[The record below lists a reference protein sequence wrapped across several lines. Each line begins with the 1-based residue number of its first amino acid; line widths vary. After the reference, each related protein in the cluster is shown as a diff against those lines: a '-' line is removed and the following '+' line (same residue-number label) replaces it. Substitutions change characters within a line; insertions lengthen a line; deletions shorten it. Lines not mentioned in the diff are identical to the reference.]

1 MADNRRQFQRIEFEA
16 PVIMQQNGKMLS
28 TDVIDISLK
37 GLLLKGEDFP
47 FDLSKTVHIIMPLSD
62 DVSIEMH
69 ALCSYSRDGAS
80 GFRWQQLDLESLTHL
95 RRLLEL
101 NSEDATLLER
111 ELAHLS
117 QG

>member
-1 MADNRRQFQRIEFEA
+1 MADNRRQFQRIEFDT
-16 PVIMQQNGKMLS
+16 PVVMQQGGKMLS

-47 FDLSKTVHIIMPLSD
+47 FDLTQPVHIVLPLSD
-62 DVSIEMH
+62 DISIEMH
-69 ALCSYSRDGAS
+69 AICAYSRDGAS
-80 GFRWQQLDLESLTHL
+80 GFRWEQLDLESMMHL

-111 ELAHLS
+111 ELANL
-117 QG
+117 GKE